1 MMLKV
6 AVAVGAVA
14 FALLD
19 ANPSLWIYDK
29 LTPSNAFF
37 ENKNVWITGASSGI
51 GAELAVQ
58 LSEAG
63 ANVVI
68 SARRE
73 NEVSMLIER
82 PLHARHDNGSGQR
95 AAIIISAE
103 TSNPKSSSA
112 ARGRQ
117 GQVQGR
123 VER

>member
-1 MMLKV
+1 MLKKV

-14 FALLD
+14 FAMLD

-29 LTPSNAFF
+29 LAPSNAFY
-37 ENKNVWITGASSGI
+37 ENKNIWITGASSGI

-73 NEVSMLIER
+73 KEVSVCVCVVHRSLF
-82 PLHARHDNGSGQR
+82 
-95 AAIIISAE
+95 
-103 TSNPKSSSA
+103 
-112 ARGRQ
+112 
-117 GQVQGR
+117 
-123 VER
+123 

>member
-1 MMLKV
+1 MLKKV

-14 FALLD
+14 FAMLD

-29 LTPSNAFF
+29 LAPSNAFY
-37 ENKNVWITGASSGI
+37 ENKNIWITGASSGI

-73 NEVSMLIER
+73 KEVSVCVCCSPFTILSPFPRGHE
-82 PLHARHDNGSGQR
+82 
-95 AAIIISAE
+95 
-103 TSNPKSSSA
+103 
-112 ARGRQ
+112 ARGCDEAR
-117 GQVQGR
+117 GCVR
-123 VER
+123 H